1 MLKFII
7 ITVLFIYVVYKAS
20 DFIIRMIDSVTGGRR
35 MKANQRDRSN
45 FGPEYRREQQRR
57 QYRQPQNGEVHID
70 YIPEDQKKQKGRP
83 SSEDFRGGEYVD
95 YEDIK

>member
-7 ITVLFIYVVYKAS
+7 ISVLFIYVVYKAS

-35 MKANQRDRSN
+35 VNPSQRERN
-45 FGPEYRREQQRR
+45 FGPEHRRQQQRR
-57 QYRQPQNGEVHID
+57 PQNGNVNID
-70 YIPEDQKKQKGRP
+70 YIPDDQKKKQSP
-83 SSEDFRGGEYVD
+83 SSEDFKGGEYVD